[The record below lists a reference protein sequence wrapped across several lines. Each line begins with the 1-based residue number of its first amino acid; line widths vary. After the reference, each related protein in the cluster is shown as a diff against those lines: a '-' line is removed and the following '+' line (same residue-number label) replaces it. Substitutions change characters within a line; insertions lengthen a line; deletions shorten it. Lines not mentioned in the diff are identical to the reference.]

1 MSDEALDADR
11 RTRLANERT
20 FLAWLRSGLTAFAVS
35 LAVGGIVPQLVNRTS
50 WPFVASGVA
59 FALYGVAMILV
70 GAQRGRAVE
79 RAIAGGGYAPLPDRT
94 LVGLAGGGAAL
105 GLATLALVVWLL

>member
-1 MSDEALDADR
+1 LTDEALDADR

-35 LAVGGIVPQLVNRTS
+35 LAVGGIVPRLVDRTS

-79 RAIAGGGYAPLPDRT
+79 RAISGGGYAPLPDLT
-94 LVGLAGGGAAL
+94 LVALAVGGAVL
-105 GLATLALVVWLL
+105 GLATLALIVWL